1 MPLKLGSKGYIAMQ
15 FRGLLKGVLEKRDG
29 LARRKDVVG
38 KWEIED

>member
-1 MPLKLGSKGYIAMQ
+1 MTMH
-15 FRGLLKGVLEKRDG
+15 FRGLLKGVREERDG